1 MSIDTIYIYIDSYII
16 YIELGI
22 VYIEILVFSNIT
34 DKQKSLSF
42 SLQNHLLWTEQQR
55 ELVDKCQVPKD
66 IAEFKSLVYLFK
78 L

>member
-1 MSIDTIYIYIDSYII
+1 MLYISIYVYIDSYII

-22 VYIEILVFSNIT
+22 VYIENLVFSNVT

-55 ELVDKCQVPKD
+55 ELVDKCQLPED
-66 IAEFKSLVYLFK
+66 ITEFESLVYLFK